1 MARNRQESWLLEEIL
16 GVIDGL
22 FILLNG
28 NFVDWFLFIRQNGGH
43 LEHFTSTFAIR
54 GRDNRCMDI
63 QEASALEEQVSRQ
76 GQVVSNSRNSPNEI
90 GSWSQM
96 GNVSQSL
103 RLDMLSCQG
112 VIFVVTIT
120 MHFDKM
126 VLRANVHFD
135 QLALCGT
142 LDEFAFD
149 LKGGTY
155 STFQNLFEVGDFLLN
170 DN

>member
-1 MARNRQESWLLEEIL
+1 
-16 GVIDGL
+16 
-22 FILLNG
+22 
-28 NFVDWFLFIRQNGGH
+28 
-43 LEHFTSTFAIR
+43 
-54 GRDNRCMDI
+54 MDI

-155 STFQNLFEVGDFLLN
+155 STFQNLFEVGDFFLN
-170 DN
+170 DNLF